1 MTFCTHKGRTISY
14 RLLGAANKP
23 LLVLAHPLGM
33 TQGIWDDMLPALLE
47 DFQVLTWDL
56 PGHGASSAWPE
67 DSQTIEAED
76 LAQEALTLASRAGAS
91 KFHFAGTSIGG
102 VIGQQLLSQHSDNLL
117 SATLTNTG
125 PVIGTAEAWQQRS
138 ADVMQQG
145 LIAMAEGIVPRWFG
159 PRACEHNPALVP
171 GWRVQLGR
179 TDKRSYALL
188 CEMLGRCNFSQAFK
202 GKTLPPVN
210 VIAGTDDVATP
221 PASLEALSSAL
232 GVAAPLVWENV
243 GHVPAVECPERL
255 VEVFKSL
262 AK

>member
-1 MTFCTHKGRTISY
+1 MAFCTHNGRTISY
-14 RLLGAANKP
+14 RLLGQANKP

-33 TQGIWDDMLPALLE
+33 TQAIWDDMLPALLTQ
-47 DFQVLTWDL
+47 FRVLTWDL
-56 PGHGASSAWPE
+56 PGHGASSAWPQA
-67 DSQTIEAED
+67 SAAIEAED
-76 LAQEALTLASRAGAS
+76 LAQEALMLAKLAGAEQ
-91 KFHFAGTSIGG
+91 FHFAGTSIGG
-102 VIGQQLLSQHSDNLL
+102 VVGQQLLSQHADKLL

-125 PVIGTAEAWQQRS
+125 PVIGTADGWQQRS
-138 ADVMQQG
+138 AMIMDKG
-145 LIAMAEGIVPRWFG
+145 LEAMAVDIVPRWFG
-159 PRACEHNPALVP
+159 PTACEQQPALVE

-188 CEMLGRCNFSQAFK
+188 CEMLGRCNFTEAFK
-202 GKTLPPVN
+202 GKILPKVQ

-221 PASLEALSSAL
+221 PSSLEALSSAL

>member
-1 MTFCTHKGRTISY
+1 MTFCMHKGRTINY
-14 RLLGAANKP
+14 RLLGQSNKP

-33 TQGIWDDMLPALLE
+33 TQGIWDDMLPALLD
-47 DFQVLTWDL
+47 DFQVITWDL

-67 DSQTIEAED
+67 DAGPIEAED
-76 LAQEALTLASRAGAS
+76 LAQEAITLASRAGTDT
-91 KFHFAGTSIGG
+91 FHFAGTSIGG
-102 VIGQQLLSQHSDNLL
+102 VIGQQLLSQHADKLL

-125 PVIGTAEAWQQRS
+125 PVIGTADGWQQRS
-138 ADVMQQG
+138 ADVMEQG
-145 LIAMAEGIVPRWFG
+145 LVAMAEGIVPRWFG
-159 PRACEHNPALVP
+159 PRACEQNPALVP

-221 PASLEALSSAL
+221 PTSLEALSEAL
-232 GVAAPLVWENV
+232 GVAKPVVWEI
-243 GHVPAVECPERL
+243 GHVPAVESPEQMAEL
-255 VEVFKSL
+255 LLKQT
-262 AK
+262 A